1 MYMRENQKD
10 YWEFIRH
17 LKNDPLSRE
26 NSVDSHII
34 LASEHESYMNLY
46 GDRYYICFEGD
57 QPIGYV
63 GYNSDN
69 YISIA
74 VVPNNRGKG
83 VGKFMLSYIK
93 GTAGPGRTKATVRVA
108 NEASVRLFE
117 ACGFIKKYYIFEG
130 DEND

>member
-1 MYMRENQKD
+1 MYMRANQKD

-63 GYNSDN
+63 GYNADN

-83 VGKFMLSYIK
+83 VGKFKLYYIK
-93 GTAGPGRTKATVRVA
+93 GEAPGPHTKATVRVT

-117 ACGFIKKYYIFEG
+117 SCGFTKKYYIFEG
-130 DEND
+130 EEDE